1 MKPKVGSLKDQW
13 NWKSSVKLTKG
24 KNGKTQITKISKGFP
39 GGSDGKESTCNSG
52 DLGSIPGLGRS
63 PGEGHGKPSPIFLT
77 GETPWTEEPGKEGL
91 QRNNTGI
98 EETLPL
104 ALQK

>member
-1 MKPKVGSLKDQW
+1 MQPSLVCPAHIYNYAYSVSDSKEYVGTYRGPW
-13 NWKSSVKLTKG
+13 
-24 KNGKTQITKISKGFP
+24 GFP
-39 GGSDGKESTCNSG
+39 GGLDGKESAFNTG